1 MTHHTND
8 GDVLSQLRARRTAT
22 EKRFELGQIVA
33 TPQALERIAKHGFNA
48 DYLIARHHSGDW
60 GDVSEPDAR
69 KNEQALT
76 SALDLNV
83 LPSSGGKENILA
95 HVGGV
100 GLSAA
105 KQDIK
110 VLGSDLMPPKAAPKD
125 LRNDSVGTSEQLAWL
140 GKEKLA
146 VL

>member
-76 SALDLNV
+76 SGLRLLSV
-83 LPSSGGKENILA
+83 YRLVEKMWLQSMPRTERSRLPTIWIET
-95 HVGGV
+95 
-100 GLSAA
+100 SAA
-105 KQDIK
+105 NES
-110 VLGSDLMPPKAAPKD
+110 G
-125 LRNDSVGTSEQLAWL
+125 LRESTTILCPEDW
-140 GKEKLA
+140 
-146 VL
+146 